1 MQLYA
6 RPVDW
11 DKVVDVVQAGRLGEV
26 MQSDEAS
33 TLYLAGYNWNNNSSV
48 HYMHAAEALV
58 AIARHLPDDMQ
69 TASDALAQLINE
81 EMAFPR
87 DLGKTAGQ
95 ERIAGALDPER
106 VNEILEALVD
116 INYETIETAFDQ
128 YLPAKLKVS
137 LSRGFDR
144 KAMSAYVRLWH
155 DLLGFAQERQA
166 GVLIELRPVALTDE
180 G

>member
-69 TASDALAQLINE
+69 TASDALALLINE

-87 DLGKTAGQ
+87 DLGKSAGQ
-95 ERIAGALDPER
+95 ERIAGALDPDR
-106 VNEILEALVD
+106 VNEILEALTD
-116 INYETIETAFDQ
+116 INYDTIETAFDQ

-144 KAMSAYVRLWH
+144 KAMTAYVRLWH

-180 G
+180 A

>member
-11 DKVVDVVQAGRLGEV
+11 DKVVDAVQGRRLADV
-26 MQSDEAS
+26 MQSDEAA
-33 TLYLAGYNWNNNSSV
+33 TLYLAGYHWNNNSSV

-69 TASDALAQLINE
+69 AASDALALLINE

-87 DLGKTAGQ
+87 DLGNSAGQ
-95 ERIAGALDPER
+95 ERIAGALDPDR
-106 VNEILEALVD
+106 VNEILEALAD
-116 INYETIETAFDQ
+116 INYDTIESAFDQ
-128 YLPAKLKVS
+128 YLPARLKVT

-144 KAMSAYVRLWH
+144 KAMTTYVRLWH

-166 GVLIELRPVALTDE
+166 GILIELRPVALTDE
-180 G
+180 T

>member
-6 RPVDW
+6 RPVNW
-11 DKVVDVVQAGRLGEV
+11 DTVVDVVEHGRLGEV
-26 MQSDEAS
+26 MQSDEAG
-33 TLYLAGYNWNNNSSV
+33 TLFIAGYNWNNNSSV

-69 TASDALAQLINE
+69 AASDALAQLINE
-81 EMAFPR
+81 EMAFPH
-87 DLGKTAGQ
+87 DLGKSPGQ
-95 ERIAGALDPER
+95 ERIAGVLDPDR
-106 VNEILEALVD
+106 VNELMEALAD

-128 YLPAKLKVS
+128 YLPARLKVT

-144 KAMSAYVRLWH
+144 KAMASYVRLWH

-166 GVLIELRPVALTDE
+166 GVMIELRPVGLTE
-180 G
+180 ES